1 MTNEQDYPE
10 AEWPSSAETATP
22 YFQGPAPAK
31 RSFLALLPLIAGIV
45 MCVLV
50 VLSVAM
56 IANVFYNYALAGI
69 LVLIG
74 LVALAGAIGFGITLI
89 PLGPPE
95 VRRRFRLLAIGIVPF
110 IALWVV
116 FAGPYGDIQAQ
127 RETYAAVTGAKD
139 VAEVRSRLEALAP
152 DNAYADFLLYV
163 SRRTAET
170 KTAMRNVFDQ
180 VKASEIDWNLTF
192 DPADKDALLA
202 MRSRLLDIDVLLS
215 GVPDQ
220 VKALYRREAEDMRAK
235 AEEADLAADF
245 RRSMDE
251 SMAQRH
257 KEYVAFYV
265 GFAAATRE
273 AARLLGEIAGAL
285 IDGKAKRG
293 EDGKFVYG
301 DDKTKQAV
309 EPLLADLT
317 KVRQAVGKLAEIAKK
332 LDEKYEG
339 AWH

>member
-1 MTNEQDYPE
+1 MTNEYDDPE
-10 AEWPSSAETATP
+10 AGWPAPAETAAP
-22 YFQGPAPAK
+22 QYPQPAPAK
-31 RSFLALLPLIAGIV
+31 RSFLTLLPLIAGIV

-50 VLSVAM
+50 VISAVM
-56 IANVFYNYALAGI
+56 IANVLYGFSLTGVF
-69 LVLIG
+69 VLIG
-74 LVALAGAIGFGITLI
+74 MVALAGAVGFGITMI
-89 PLGPPE
+89 PLGPQE
-95 VRRRFRLLAIGIVPF
+95 IRRAYRLAA
-110 IALWVV
+110 IALVPLVTLWAI
-116 FAGPYGDIQAQ
+116 FSSPYGDVMAQ
-127 RETYAAVTGAKD
+127 RETYRAVTTAKD
-139 VAEVRSRLEALAP
+139 VAEVRNRLEALAP

-163 SRRTAET
+163 SRRSAET
-170 KTAMRNVFDQ
+170 KTAMRTVFDQ
-180 VKASEIDWNLTF
+180 VKASEIDWNLSF

-273 AARLLGEIAGAL
+273 AARLLGEITGAL
-285 IDGKAKRG
+285 IDGRAKRG
-293 EDGKFVYG
+293 EDGSFVYG
-301 DDKTKQAV
+301 DDKTKEAV
-309 EPLLADLT
+309 EPLLADLA